1 MDVTFEKEYLL
12 EIYKKGRSSDKKY
25 RFQPEI
31 IRKFIRI
38 IELMISVPDTYSLRR
53 FKSLNYENLKGE
65 KLGLSS
71 VRVNNR
77 YRIEFEE
84 IKKDNQSIAS
94 VCNITD
100 LSNHYQ

>member
-1 MDVTFEKEYLL
+1 MEVTFEKEYLL
-12 EIYKKGRSSDKKY
+12 EIFKKGRSYDKKH

-31 IRKFIRI
+31 IRKYIRI
-38 IELMISVPDTYSLRR
+38 IELMISVPDTYSLSK
-53 FKSLNYENLKGE
+53 FKLLNCENLKGE

-84 IKKDNQSIAS
+84 LKKENQSIAS
-94 VCNITD
+94 ICNITD

>member
-1 MDVTFEKEYLL
+1 
-12 EIYKKGRSSDKKY
+12 
-25 RFQPEI
+25 
-31 IRKFIRI
+31 
-38 IELMISVPDTYSLRR
+38 MISVPDTYSLRK
-53 FKSLNYENLKGE
+53 FKLLNYENLKGE

-84 IKKDNQSIAS
+84 LKKENQSIAS
-94 VCNITD
+94 ICNITD

>member
-1 MDVTFEKEYLL
+1 MEVTFEKEYLL
-12 EIYKKGRSSDKKY
+12 EIFKKGRSYDKKH

-31 IRKFIRI
+31 IRKYIRI
-38 IELMISVPDTYSLRR
+38 IELMISVPDTYSLRK

-84 IKKDNQSIAS
+84 LKKENQSIAS
-94 VCNITD
+94 ICNITD